1 MIHSKKELNQVLIQ
15 VKSQVVSTLLEKI
28 NYKEV
33 LLDQIKIKMQ

>member
-15 VKSQVVSTLLEKI
+15 VKFQVVSTLLEKI

-33 LLDQIKIKMQ
+33 HLDQIKIKMQ